1 MDERQTKRLTGREL
15 HALFD
20 QLFPHGFAGADVR
33 AELESQQR
41 RGEVERFQAELREAN
56 ARAREE
62 AMDRPPPAT
71 VRAYR
76 AVYGRDPRGWP
87 PA

>member
-1 MDERQTKRLTGREL
+1 MSQ
-15 HALFD
+15 A
-20 QLFPHGFAGADVR
+20 AV
-33 AELESQQR
+33 AELETQQR
-41 RGEVERFQAELREAN
+41 RAEVERFRAELREAN

-76 AVYGRDPRGWP
+76 QVYGRDPRGGP